1 MEWCER
7 VIVRATTSVEDD
19 GTGGA
24 ITRIEAVRRLL
35 DNGEDGKT
43 GETGKTGKTGETAG
57 ETRDKTEGGGGE
69 GGCGSGEGEG
79 EGDDGKV
86 GGGGRLYK
94 HSSSGYED
102 TGGDS
107 PYSGGSAADA
117 PFAEWDGVRTSSVEK
132 LDKEEE
138 QASRALHHVRLLD
151 SAGVTDGSGAA
162 GGAAG
167 GGGGVKG
174 LMVHIGERVNDRGRP
189 LSAPMRLK
197 LSPATSYVK
206 PAATHRKSVSQNN
219 VQGSTHNSGDPHLLY
234 PKTAASVTTAAPDEE
249 LEREYGVL
257 AEQYALVSLHRFF
270 HIHADDMD
278 LYNASGTCEICIYL
292 NGFYKHSQQSQH

>member
-1 MEWCER
+1 MCPSPDQLHSLKTISRVLQKLANGALFDAQREPSLFFLNKDFLIPAREGLMEWCER

-43 GETGKTGKTGETAG
+43 GETGKTGKIGETAG

-79 EGDDGKV
+79 EGDDGEV
-86 GGGGRLYK
+86 RGGGRLYK

-138 QASRALHHVRLLD
+138 QASRALHHVKLID
-151 SAGVTDGSGAA
+151 SAGAGRGSLTGSRCRAPGRTRARRTTRSAA
-162 GGAAG
+162 TPCRRRRPSAAYERSPCRRSAPVFAVG
-167 GGGGVKG
+167 LKEGGVEIG
-174 LMVHIGERVNDRGRP
+174 LRKLRASKVLWQPGRVQVLEKWPSGG
-189 LSAPMRLK
+189 LSKCDQL
-197 LSPATSYVK
+197 
-206 PAATHRKSVSQNN
+206 
-219 VQGSTHNSGDPHLLY
+219 
-234 PKTAASVTTAAPDEE
+234 
-249 LEREYGVL
+249 
-257 AEQYALVSLHRFF
+257 
-270 HIHADDMD
+270 
-278 LYNASGTCEICIYL
+278 
-292 NGFYKHSQQSQH
+292 

>member
-7 VIVRATTSVEDD
+7 VIERATTPGEDA
-19 GTGGA
+19 GTGG
-24 ITRIEAVRRLL
+24 
-35 DNGEDGKT
+35 GEDGKT
-43 GETGKTGKTGETAG
+43 GETGETAGETAG
-57 ETRDKTEGGGGE
+57 ETQETEGGGGD
-69 GGCGSGEGEG
+69 GGDGE
-79 EGDDGKV
+79 V
-86 GGGGRLYK
+86 GGGRLYK

-117 PFAEWDGVRTSSVEK
+117 TFAGWDGVRTSSVEK

-138 QASRALHHVRLLD
+138 QASRALHHVKLLD
-151 SAGVTDGSGAA
+151 SNGVTDGS
-162 GGAAG
+162 GAAG

-174 LMVHIGERVNDRGRP
+174 LMVHIGERINDRGRP

-197 LSPATSYVK
+197 LSPATSAIK
-206 PAATHRKSVSQNN
+206 PGATHRKSISQNN
-219 VQGSTHNSGDPHLLY
+219 VQGSTHNGGGDPHLLY
-234 PKTAASVTTAAPDEE
+234 PRTAASVTIAAPDEE
-249 LEREYGVL
+249 LERGYGIL

-278 LYNASGTCEICIYL
+278 LYNASG
-292 NGFYKHSQQSQH
+292 